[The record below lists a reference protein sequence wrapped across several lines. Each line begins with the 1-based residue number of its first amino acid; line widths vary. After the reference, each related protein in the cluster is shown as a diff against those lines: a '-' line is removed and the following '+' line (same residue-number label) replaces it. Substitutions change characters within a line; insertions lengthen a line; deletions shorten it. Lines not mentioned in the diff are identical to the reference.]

1 MSLLNG
7 ENNFSGVVH
16 VGTVGQTGLTSEV
29 NGGKR
34 NPEELVTKIF
44 NTPSECTFKDANH
57 KAVCSPKHIVDKM
70 AEFLDT
76 KEKNPKKIVDNM
88 KERMNC
94 NSESCILKSEEFKRF
109 AQISGLDTILD
120 EFFKPSGPSQTFGL
134 LSNVNIDNV
143 LDQLEN
149 RFKGFLHIPYQMR
162 DFANVGSELA
172 RVDLAD
178 QFNNKGIKSFGVVL
192 NTDWSSGRGIHWY
205 CIFGSKVG
213 NKVIIEYFNSSG
225 LAPLPETQAWLQKT
239 KHYLNIKGMDSDIKY
254 TTGIQFQNDD
264 HSCGVYCLMYIWLR
278 LEGVP
283 HSWFKADN
291 FDDSFMHKARKVL
304 FRHEV

>member
-1 MSLLNG
+1 MSAIID
-7 ENNFSGVVH
+7 
-16 VGTVGQTGLTSEV
+16 
-29 NGGKR
+29 GGKR
-34 NPEELVTKIF
+34 SPDELVSKIF
-44 NTPSECTFKDANH
+44 NAPSECSFTATQG
-57 KAVCSPKHIVDKM
+57 AVCSPKHIVDKM
-70 AEFLDT
+70 ADFLKT
-76 KEKNPKKIVDNM
+76 KDKNAKKIVNTM

-109 AQISGLDTILD
+109 AQISGIDTILD

-143 LDQLEN
+143 LDQLEK

-178 QFNNKGIKSFGVVL
+178 QFMNKGIKTFGVVL

-205 CIFGSKVG
+205 CLFGSKTG
-213 NKVIIEYFNSSG
+213 NKIIIEYFNSSG

-239 KHYLNIKGMDSDIKY
+239 KHYLTIKGLDADIKY
-254 TTGIQFQNDD
+254 STGIQFQNDD

-283 HSWFKADN
+283 HSWFTADN